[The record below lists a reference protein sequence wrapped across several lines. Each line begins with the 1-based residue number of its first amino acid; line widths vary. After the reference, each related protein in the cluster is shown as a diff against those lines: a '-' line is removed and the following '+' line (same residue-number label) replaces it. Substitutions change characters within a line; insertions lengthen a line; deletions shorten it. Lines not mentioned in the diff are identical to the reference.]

1 MLYEDIPIKTEA
13 EDILHRQQFIYA
25 IEGLIR
31 ANKQMGDAGF
41 VIGLEGSWGS
51 GKTSILNIL
60 EKDFTEHYSDEFV
73 VVRFDSWLTS
83 DCASLTV
90 EFFKTLRDAAPKRG
104 LLHNS
109 SKMFANFVKNI
120 SISFPFQGSSLKID
134 FAKRLQDDTL
144 REQKNKIV
152 KKLST
157 SDRYIVCIIDDLDR
171 LSHEQIL
178 YVMQLVKNI
187 ADFPRVIYILAY
199 DREILTRAL
208 GDSDGENGE
217 SFIEKVVQ
225 LPISMPELYKR
236 DIGRYF
242 FRQLKNII
250 CGYSRQEESE
260 LVLQE
265 VNGNFV
271 EDSVYKA
278 IIPYLKDMRSCKRIL
293 NAFQTRYSLAYDF
306 CNDEDLMY
314 IVILTLYEP
323 NLITYIIMDTDCLY
337 LENDEFT
344 SLSSN
349 DSQDE
354 YRKSFQKYVH
364 CSEEALH
371 LLELMFPVFAKKT
384 GRALNNKV
392 SQNELII
399 KDKIA
404 FRENFLSYFA
414 VPNGKIPSYELK
426 QLLLSGQEFKLRA
439 RLEDWAEHHQWISV
453 YKKIE
458 AYCDIKSEHI
468 TLTENRLLILLHVIS
483 SSKLEIL
490 SKEQGY
496 SCIFLAKLFWRKFIN
511 SLFLSGEIPIG
522 ISNMKK
528 ILQNIFCDPSISSEV
543 LSVLMKIISQDYR
556 NNSNQD
562 SIIDQETFEMCN
574 ELFTKR
580 KD

>member
-1 MLYEDIPIKTEA
+1 MKT
-13 EDILHRQQFIYA
+13 
-25 IEGLIR
+25 
-31 ANKQMGDAGF
+31 
-41 VIGLEGSWGS
+41 
-51 GKTSILNIL
+51 
-60 EKDFTEHYSDEFV
+60 
-73 VVRFDSWLTS
+73 
-83 DCASLTV
+83 
-90 EFFKTLRDAAPKRG
+90 
-104 LLHNS
+104 
-109 SKMFANFVKNI
+109 
-120 SISFPFQGSSLKID
+120 D

-157 SDRYIVCIIDDLDR
+157 SDRYIVCMIDDLDR
-171 LSHEQIL
+171 LSHEQVL

-199 DREILTRAL
+199 DREFLTRAL

-225 LPISMPELYKR
+225 LPISMPELYKK

-414 VPNGKIPSYELK
+414 VPNGKISSYELK

-439 RLEDWAEHHQWISV
+439 RLEDWAEHHQWI
-453 YKKIE
+453 
-458 AYCDIKSEHI
+458 
-468 TLTENRLLILLHVIS
+468 LHVIS

-511 SLFLSGEIPIG
+511 SLFSSGEIPIG

-562 SIIDQETFEMCN
+562 SIIHQEPFEMCN
-574 ELFTKR
+574 ELFPKQTN
-580 KD
+580 